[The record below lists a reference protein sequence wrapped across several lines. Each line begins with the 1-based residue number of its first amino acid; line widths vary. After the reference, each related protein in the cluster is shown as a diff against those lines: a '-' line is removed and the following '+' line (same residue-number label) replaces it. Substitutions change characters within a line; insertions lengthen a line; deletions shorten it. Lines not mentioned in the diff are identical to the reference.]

1 MVEIDSLAIIV
12 VGTSP
17 PARAMRACENKEEWV
32 GVEEEED
39 RERGFDVAWIGRR
52 DGGMEG

>member
-17 PARAMRACENKEEWV
+17 SARAMRACENKEEWV
-32 GVEEEED
+32 GVEEEAE
-39 RERGFDVAWIGRR
+39 
-52 DGGMEG
+52 EG